1 MKFGIIC
8 AGDIEFAPFIPMFKD
23 CIVVEKAMLNFY
35 CGKIEGKNVIALYS
49 GSGKVNSAIAS
60 QLLIDIF
67 SCNCIINSGTAG
79 AMRDDLEIF
88 DTVISNE
95 TAYHDVSDD
104 VMNDFH
110 PWLKSVYFKADEKLL
125 SAAQKVV
132 DKKNCDRKIV
142 FGRMVTGEQFITD
155 ENSDKINNV
164 YSPFTVDM
172 ETAAI
177 AHVCYVNQTPF
188 ISVRTITDTPKQR
201 GLSEVEK
208 NCKMASQLSAEFVR
222 ELLMELNKG

>member
-1 MKFGIIC
+1 
-8 AGDIEFAPFIPMFKD
+8 
-23 CIVVEKAMLNFY
+23 
-35 CGKIEGKNVIALYS
+35 
-49 GSGKVNSAIAS
+49 
-60 QLLIDIF
+60 
-67 SCNCIINSGTAG
+67 
-79 AMRDDLEIF
+79 
-88 DTVISNE
+88 
-95 TAYHDVSDD
+95 
-104 VMNDFH
+104 
-110 PWLKSVYFKADEKLL
+110 
-125 SAAQKVV
+125 
-132 DKKNCDRKIV
+132 
-142 FGRMVTGEQFITD
+142 MVTGEQFITD

>member
-8 AGDIEFAPFIPMFKD
+8 AGDSEFTPFIPMFKD
-23 CIVVEKAMLNFY
+23 CIIVEKAMLNFY

-49 GSGKVNSAIAS
+49 GVGKVNAAIAS

-79 AMRDDLEIF
+79 GMKKDLEVF

-95 TAYHDVSDD
+95 TAYHDIGDD
-104 VMNDFH
+104 ILTDFH
-110 PWLKSVYFKADEKLL
+110 PWLKSVYFKADDNLL
-125 SAAQKVV
+125 DAAQRVIN
-132 DKKNCDRKIV
+132 KKDCDRKIV
-142 FGRMVTGEQFITD
+142 FGRMVTGDQFITD
-155 ENSDKINNV
+155 ENRDKINAV
-164 YSPFTVDM
+164 YSPLTVDM

-188 ISVRTITDTPKQR
+188 ISVRTITDTPEHR
-201 GLSEVEK
+201 GVSEFEK